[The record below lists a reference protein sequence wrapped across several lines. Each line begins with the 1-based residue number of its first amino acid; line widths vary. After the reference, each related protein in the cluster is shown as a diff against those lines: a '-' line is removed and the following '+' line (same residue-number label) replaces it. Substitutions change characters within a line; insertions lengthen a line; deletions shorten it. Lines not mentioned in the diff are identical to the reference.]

1 MTDDLTAR
9 AAVEYRA
16 DRDKA
21 LRAKRPKPVG
31 NGEDI
36 SPFSEVALAEQFVE
50 RHPNLRFVAAWG
62 KWMLWTGTHWRPD
75 DTLHVFDLA
84 RLIAKEAAR
93 TCNKPKTASLI
104 ASAKTVAAIER
115 LARSDRRLAASVDH
129 WDADPWLLN
138 TPIGVVDLRT
148 GQLRAHRPEDYMT
161 KMTAVGPSSAGC
173 PTFMSFLARIAKEDE
188 EHISYLRRM
197 LGYSLTGVT
206 REQALFFGHG
216 TGGNG
221 KGVFVK
227 VVSGIW
233 KDYHTQASMEMF
245 MASKTDRHPTDLAG
259 LRGARLVTAT
269 ETEKGRQWAEARIK
283 ALTGEDLIRAR
294 FMRQDEFTYEATY
307 KLFMIGN
314 STPRFEGGVDEAMR
328 RRLHLIPFD
337 VKIPEAERDRELAD
351 KLKAEAESILQ
362 WCIEGCLEW
371 QRIGLNPPTTVVSA
385 TASYL
390 ADEDTVLAWI
400 DDKCT
405 FNADKFESSSALFAS
420 WSAWARAN
428 GEAAGSRKDF
438 AKAIVSHGCVP
449 DRATGGTR
457 GFKGLRI
464 AVDQPPDETPKTY
477 RERRE

>member
-1 MTDDLTAR
+1 
-9 AAVEYRA
+9 
-16 DRDKA
+16 
-21 LRAKRPKPVG
+21 
-31 NGEDI
+31 
-36 SPFSEVALAEQFVE
+36 
-50 RHPNLRFVAAWG
+50 
-62 KWMLWTGTHWRPD
+62 
-75 DTLHVFDLA
+75 
-84 RLIAKEAAR
+84 
-93 TCNKPKTASLI
+93 
-104 ASAKTVAAIER
+104 
-115 LARSDRRLAASVDH
+115 
-129 WDADPWLLN
+129 
-138 TPIGVVDLRT
+138 
-148 GQLRAHRPEDYMT
+148 
-161 KMTAVGPSSAGC
+161 
-173 PTFMSFLARIAKEDE
+173 
-188 EHISYLRRM
+188 
-197 LGYSLTGVT
+197 
-206 REQALFFGHG
+206 
-216 TGGNG
+216 
-221 KGVFVK
+221 
-227 VVSGIW
+227 
-233 KDYHTQASMEMF
+233 